1 MSTFIIGLNHD
12 FMFFVAFLQIF
23 PFALNGLIRVILGFG
38 HFSHFEVHD
47 MLKV

>member
-1 MSTFIIGLNHD
+1 MGPSHD
-12 FMFFVAFLQIF
+12 FMFFIAFLQIS

-38 HFSHFEVHD
+38 HFSHFEVRD